1 MRLIPNIG
9 HLPGPPSLSHK
20 SLPLSINSFLYNLFS
35 RFLAR
40 LDQELQGDR
49 VEEEEETVSKEGA
62 AAKHWQPYA
71 PILRG
76 KR

>member
-1 MRLIPNIG
+1 MLY
-9 HLPGPPSLSHK
+9 LLWK
-20 SLPLSINSFLYNLFS
+20 LSIKRFLYNLFS

-40 LDQELQGDR
+40 LDQELQGERGD
-49 VEEEEETVSKEGA
+49 EEEETASKEGA
-62 AAKHWQPYA
+62 AAKNWQPYA

>member
-1 MRLIPNIG
+1 MNKKFMVF
-9 HLPGPPSLSHK
+9 S
-20 SLPLSINSFLYNLFS
+20 LFS

-40 LDQELQGDR
+40 LDQELQGER
-49 VEEEEETVSKEGA
+49 VEDEEEMAGKEEVV
-62 AAKHWQPYA
+62 AKNWQPYA